1 MGFEISPMPLGL
13 REEREVVIESSPRP
27 EHTPHIHHD
36 CGCRERLWLAKEHA
50 APASTVRHPYCV
62 ACGTVRNL
70 TWPRARPIGQYMA
83 GVATLK
89 EYLDRSP
96 LRTKL
101 ARVQS
106 HLVTTRL
113 AARPEFE
120 DPYGT
125 SGQAQL
131 DAYIQII
138 RSVRPDLDEDLIV
151 RLLPHPIRR
160 DREGAAGGTAS
171 PANA

>member
-1 MGFEISPMPLGL
+1 
-13 REEREVVIESSPRP
+13 
-27 EHTPHIHHD
+27 
-36 CGCRERLWLAKEHA
+36 
-50 APASTVRHPYCV
+50 
-62 ACGTVRNL
+62 
-70 TWPRARPIGQYMA
+70 MA
-83 GVATLK
+83 GVATIK

-106 HLVTTRL
+106 HLMTTRL
-113 AARPEFE
+113 ATRPEFE

>member
-1 MGFEISPMPLGL
+1 
-13 REEREVVIESSPRP
+13 
-27 EHTPHIHHD
+27 
-36 CGCRERLWLAKEHA
+36 
-50 APASTVRHPYCV
+50 
-62 ACGTVRNL
+62 
-70 TWPRARPIGQYMA
+70 MA
-83 GVATLK
+83 GVAALK

-96 LRTKL
+96 LQTKL
-101 ARVQS
+101 ARVPS
-106 HLVTTRL
+106 HLMTTRL
-113 AARPEFE
+113 AIRPEFE

-131 DAYIQII
+131 DVYVQII

-151 RLLPHPIRR
+151 RLLPHSIRR